1 MPLQVTFTGTQIAD
15 YLRIDPTQE
24 AGTIDMLK
32 DSAIDEA
39 EQFLNTDFS
48 IDGVPKEAPAMVK
61 EWILNRIAQKF
72 ENRGQPVKPDYSTL
86 SKYRVPMFR
95 AATNNNVVA
104 TDTPETDIINGA
116 D

>member
-24 AGTIDMLK
+24 AGTIQILQAAAM
-32 DSAIDEA
+32 DEA

-48 IDGVPKEAPAMVK
+48 IDGVAKEAPAMVK
-61 EWILNRIAQKF
+61 EWILNRIAEKF

-86 SKYRVPMFR
+86 KKYRIPMFK
-95 AATNNNVVA
+95 AAANNNKIA
-104 TDTPETDIINGA
+104 ADTPETNIVNGY
-116 D
+116 